1 MCYTISVKGDGVDEP
16 SKATQEI
23 SRKKFQKKMKFSLDK
38 SLQMCYNKS
47 VKRTDLLRNKKLG
60 RDLPREMEIDTMTTT
75 KTTNRSALTYA
86 IDHLTDAPSEII
98 EKLQGMIAQLD
109 KKNAS
114 PKKLTSQ
121 QEKNE
126 VVKTAIVEF
135 LSDNADKGFTCS
147 DLIKAVPELE
157 GDSNQHVSALMRA
170 LRLEDKVTNY
180 TDKRKTYFK
189 IKVVEG

>member
-1 MCYTISVKGDGVDEP
+1 
-16 SKATQEI
+16 
-23 SRKKFQKKMKFSLDK
+23 
-38 SLQMCYNKS
+38 
-47 VKRTDLLRNKKLG
+47 
-60 RDLPREMEIDTMTTT
+60 MTTS
-75 KTTNRSALTYA
+75 KVTNRSALTYA

-98 EKLQGMIAQLD
+98 DKLKGMIAQLD

-126 VVKTAIVEF
+126 VVKTAILDF

-147 DLIKAVPELE
+147 DLIKTVPELE

-170 LRLEDKVTNY
+170 LRLEGKVENY

-189 IKVVEG
+189 VKAVEG

>member
-1 MCYTISVKGDGVDEP
+1 
-16 SKATQEI
+16 
-23 SRKKFQKKMKFSLDK
+23 
-38 SLQMCYNKS
+38 
-47 VKRTDLLRNKKLG
+47 
-60 RDLPREMEIDTMTTT
+60 MTTT

-98 EKLQGMIAQLD
+98 DKLKGMIAQLD

-114 PKKLTSQ
+114 PKKLTAQ

-126 VVKTAIVEF
+126 VIKTAILCF

-147 DLIKAVPELE
+147 NLIKQVPELD
-157 GDSNQHVSALMRA
+157 GDNTQHVSALMRA
-170 LRLEDKVTNY
+170 LRLENKVENY
-180 TDKRKTYFK
+180 TDKGKTCFR

>member
-1 MCYTISVKGDGVDEP
+1 
-16 SKATQEI
+16 
-23 SRKKFQKKMKFSLDK
+23 
-38 SLQMCYNKS
+38 
-47 VKRTDLLRNKKLG
+47 
-60 RDLPREMEIDTMTTT
+60 MTTS
-75 KTTNRSALTYA
+75 KITNRSALTYA

-98 EKLQGMIAQLD
+98 DKLKGMIAQLD

-126 VVKTAIVEF
+126 VVKTAIFGF

-147 DLIKAVPELE
+147 DLIKTVPELE

-170 LRLEDKVTNY
+170 LRLEGKVENY
-180 TDKRKTYFK
+180 TDKRKTYFR
-189 IKVVEG
+189 IKVAEG

>member
-1 MCYTISVKGDGVDEP
+1 
-16 SKATQEI
+16 
-23 SRKKFQKKMKFSLDK
+23 
-38 SLQMCYNKS
+38 
-47 VKRTDLLRNKKLG
+47 
-60 RDLPREMEIDTMTTT
+60 MEIDTMTTT

-98 EKLQGMIAQLD
+98 DKLKGMIAQLD

-126 VVKTAIVEF
+126 VIKTAIVCF

-147 DLIKAVPELE
+147 DLIKSVPELE

-170 LRLEDKVTNY
+170 LRLEGKVENY

-189 IKVVEG
+189 VKVTEG

>member
-1 MCYTISVKGDGVDEP
+1 
-16 SKATQEI
+16 
-23 SRKKFQKKMKFSLDK
+23 
-38 SLQMCYNKS
+38 
-47 VKRTDLLRNKKLG
+47 
-60 RDLPREMEIDTMTTT
+60 MTTS
-75 KTTNRSALTYA
+75 KITNRSALTYA

-98 EKLQGMIAQLD
+98 DKLKGMIAQLD

-126 VVKTAIVEF
+126 VVKTAILDF

-147 DLIKAVPELE
+147 DLIKTVPELE

-170 LRLEDKVTNY
+170 LRLEGKVENY

-189 IKVVEG
+189 VKVAEG

>member
-1 MCYTISVKGDGVDEP
+1 
-16 SKATQEI
+16 
-23 SRKKFQKKMKFSLDK
+23 
-38 SLQMCYNKS
+38 
-47 VKRTDLLRNKKLG
+47 
-60 RDLPREMEIDTMTTT
+60 MTTS
-75 KTTNRSALTYA
+75 KVTNRSALTYA

-98 EKLQGMIAQLD
+98 DKLKGMIAQLD

-126 VVKTAIVEF
+126 VVKAAILDF

-147 DLIKAVPELE
+147 DLIKTVPELE
-157 GDSNQHVSALMRA
+157 DDSNQHVSALMRA
-170 LRLEDKVTNY
+170 LRLEGKVENY

-189 IKVVEG
+189 VKVVEG

>member
-1 MCYTISVKGDGVDEP
+1 
-16 SKATQEI
+16 
-23 SRKKFQKKMKFSLDK
+23 
-38 SLQMCYNKS
+38 
-47 VKRTDLLRNKKLG
+47 
-60 RDLPREMEIDTMTTT
+60 MTTS
-75 KTTNRSALTYA
+75 KVTNRSALTYA

-98 EKLQGMIAQLD
+98 DKLKGMIAQLD

-126 VVKTAIVEF
+126 VVKTAILDF

-147 DLIKAVPELE
+147 DLIKTVPELE

-170 LRLEDKVTNY
+170 LRLEGKVENY

-189 IKVVEG
+189 VKVVEG

>member
-1 MCYTISVKGDGVDEP
+1 
-16 SKATQEI
+16 
-23 SRKKFQKKMKFSLDK
+23 
-38 SLQMCYNKS
+38 
-47 VKRTDLLRNKKLG
+47 
-60 RDLPREMEIDTMTTT
+60 MTTT

>member
-1 MCYTISVKGDGVDEP
+1 
-16 SKATQEI
+16 
-23 SRKKFQKKMKFSLDK
+23 
-38 SLQMCYNKS
+38 
-47 VKRTDLLRNKKLG
+47 
-60 RDLPREMEIDTMTTT
+60 MTTS
-75 KTTNRSALTYA
+75 KITNRSALTYA

-98 EKLQGMIAQLD
+98 DKLKGMIAQLD

-126 VVKTAIVEF
+126 VVKTAILDF

-147 DLIKAVPELE
+147 DLIKSVPELE

-170 LRLEDKVTNY
+170 LRLEGKVENY

-189 IKVVEG
+189 VKVAEG

>member
-1 MCYTISVKGDGVDEP
+1 
-16 SKATQEI
+16 
-23 SRKKFQKKMKFSLDK
+23 
-38 SLQMCYNKS
+38 
-47 VKRTDLLRNKKLG
+47 
-60 RDLPREMEIDTMTTT
+60 MTTT

-147 DLIKAVPELE
+147 DLIKVVPELE